1 LTAAAATRSLTPM
14 RLLVPALLALALLGC
29 SPSANVATVGAHAI
43 PFIEDDWSRALAEAR
58 QRDVPLFVEAWAPW

>member
-1 LTAAAATRSLTPM
+1 M
-14 RLLVPALLALALLGC
+14 RLLVPVLLALALLGC

-43 PFIEDDWSRALAEAR
+43 TFIEDDWSKALAEAR